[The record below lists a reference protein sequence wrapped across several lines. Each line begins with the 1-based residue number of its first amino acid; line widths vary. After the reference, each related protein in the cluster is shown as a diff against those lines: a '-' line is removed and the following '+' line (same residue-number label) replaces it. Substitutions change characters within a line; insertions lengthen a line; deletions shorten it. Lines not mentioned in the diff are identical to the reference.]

1 MIPLNVDI
9 KTCRYHTLIGV
20 GGIGSGMFFRLNG
33 DATLGREESR
43 SGYFLD
49 RKDYC
54 KLHIIAHY
62 VRALLGPDFHTIPV
76 GRVGDDDIGTRLV
89 QEMAEAGLDTTYV
102 ERTQGSQ
109 TLFSFCFIY
118 PDGSGGNMT
127 TSDSACSIVDPAY
140 VLRAKGEFERYA
152 NRGIALAAPEVS
164 VDAREQL
171 LKLATQN
178 GFFRA
183 ASFTSEEM
191 PRVVRSK
198 ILESVDLLAIN
209 LEEAAAAVGMEVAG
223 NDVQTIIEAAV
234 GAFQKKNPAIQVS
247 VTMGKNGSCCWDGNG
262 VIWMPVRK
270 VKVEST
276 AGAGDA
282 FLAGLLAGI
291 TAGLPLHAAQELATL
306 TGGDSVQSIHT
317 INKKL
322 DRDSLRTLSMESWT
336 GISPE
341 VQRLMEE
348 TNERYDAHHAAV
360 RSGS

>member
-1 MIPLNVDI
+1 MTPLNLNI
-9 KTCRYHTLIGV
+9 SCCRYQALIGV

-62 VRALLGPDFHTIPV
+62 VRTLLGPEFHTVPV
-76 GRVGDDDIGTRLV
+76 GRVGDDDIGGRLIE
-89 QEMAEAGLDTTYV
+89 EMAEAGLETGYV
-102 ERTQGSQ
+102 ERTKGSQ

-118 PDGSGGNMT
+118 PDGGGGNMT
-127 TSDSACSIVDPAY
+127 TSDSACSAVDPAY
-140 VLRAKGEFERYA
+140 VLSARPEFEKYA

-164 VDAREQL
+164 LEARGQL
-171 LKLATQN
+171 LELATQF

-191 PRVVRSK
+191 PRVLRSH
-198 ILESVDLLAIN
+198 ILETVDLLAIN
-209 LEEAAAAVGMEVAG
+209 LDEAAAAVGLPVAG
-223 NDVQTIIEAAV
+223 NDAQTIIEAAV
-234 GAFQKKNPAIQVS
+234 NAFAKKNPAIQLS

-270 VKVEST
+270 VCVEST

-282 FLAGLLAGI
+282 FLAGLIAGI

-306 TGGDSVQSIHT
+306 TGGDSVQSPHT
-317 INKKL
+317 INKGL
-322 DRDSLRTLSMESWT
+322 DRKSLLKLSGESRVE
-336 GISPE
+336 ISPALHKLLE
-341 VQRLMEE
+341 DPQ
-348 TNERYDAHHAAV
+348 
-360 RSGS
+360 